1 MQADCIFCNI
11 VNGKIPTKVVYEDEQ
26 IIAFHDISP
35 AAPVHVLVIPK
46 KHIANLLDVT
56 IDDNQVIAHLMMSI
70 PQIAT
75 QLGLAEKGFR
85 IVINTKD
92 DGGQTVDHLHAHIL
106 GGRFMTWPPG

>member
-11 VNGKIPTKVVYEDEQ
+11 VNGKIPAKVVYEDQQ
-26 IIAFHDISP
+26 IFAFHDISP